1 MLRDGLVKGTSGN
14 ISVRVGDRVAISPG
28 SVPYEEIDA
37 RRTWRSS
44 TSTATRVEG
53 GRPSSETPLHTLVYR
68 ETDAA
73 AVVHT
78 HSIYATTL
86 ACTVDELPAV
96 HYMIHA
102 FGGSTIEVSD
112 YERFGSDELAAAV
125 HAALGE
131 RRGVLLRNHGAVVHG
146 PDLARAYDLAV
157 LLEWLSEL
165 YWRSSQLGEPRI
177 LTPAQLDEVATEARR
192 RAYGGADADGEADAE
207 ARREVAEGRLPRRP
221 PARRAGPAGGR
232 GRPLGRLAPPRGTC
246 GSPPPGPPPGRR
258 STWRSWGRGRS
269 AWACSATTTRAV
281 WSST

>member
-1 MLRDGLVKGTSGN
+1 VANDLQQAREEVVEYGKRMLRDGLVKGTSGN
-14 ISVRVGDRVAISPG
+14 ISVRVGDEVAISPG
-28 SVPYEEIDA
+28 SMPYEEIGPDDV
-37 RRTWRSS
+37 SIVDLDGNHLS
-44 TSTATRVEG
+44 G

-102 FGGSTIEVSD
+102 FGGDSIAVSD

-125 HAALGE
+125 HAALGD

-146 PDLARAYDLAV
+146 PNLTRAYDLAV

-165 YWRSSQLGEPRI
+165 YWRSSVFGEPRI
-177 LTPAQLDEVATEARR
+177 LSHDQLAEVATEAGR
-192 RAYGGADADGEADAE
+192 RAYAGGEPSTDGEA
-207 ARREVAEGRLPRRP
+207 EGR
-221 PARRAGPAGGR
+221 A
-232 GRPLGRLAPPRGTC
+232 
-246 GSPPPGPPPGRR
+246 
-258 STWRSWGRGRS
+258 
-269 AWACSATTTRAV
+269 
-281 WSST
+281 

>member
-1 MLRDGLVKGTSGN
+1 VTDNLENARFEVAELGRRMLADGLVKGTSGN

-28 SVPYEEIDA
+28 SMPYEEI
-37 RRTWRSS
+37 
-44 TSTATRVEG
+44 TADDVAIVDLDGNPIEG

-96 HYMIHA
+96 HYNIFA

-112 YERFGSDELAAAV
+112 YARFGSDELADAV
-125 HAALGE
+125 HRALGD

-165 YWRSSQLGEPRI
+165 YYRSLQLGEPRI
-177 LTPAQLDEVATEARR
+177 LTQEQLDEVAAEAGR
-192 RAYGGADADGEADAE
+192 RAYGGASEADAGTDAE
-207 ARREVAEGRLPRRP
+207 AR
-221 PARRAGPAGGR
+221 
-232 GRPLGRLAPPRGTC
+232 
-246 GSPPPGPPPGRR
+246 S
-258 STWRSWGRGRS
+258 
-269 AWACSATTTRAV
+269 
-281 WSST
+281 

>member
-1 MLRDGLVKGTSGN
+1 MTNDLDQARIEIVEHGRRMLRDGLVKGTSGN
-14 ISVRVGDRVAISPG
+14 ISVRVGDQVVITPG
-28 SVPYEEIDA
+28 SVPYEEIEPEGLAIVDLDGNH
-37 RRTWRSS
+37 
-44 TSTATRVEG
+44 VGG

-102 FGGSTIEVSD
+102 FGGDTVEVSD

-125 HAALGE
+125 HKALGD

-146 PDLARAYDLAV
+146 PNLKRAYDLAV

-165 YWRSSQLGEPRI
+165 YWRSSVFGEPRI
-177 LTPAQLDEVATEARR
+177 LSHEQLEEVATEA
-192 RAYGGADADGEADAE
+192 
-207 ARREVAEGRLPRRP
+207 
-221 PARRAGPAGGR
+221 
-232 GRPLGRLAPPRGTC
+232 
-246 GSPPPGPPPGRR
+246 GRR
-258 STWRSWGRGRS
+258 SYGYAQEAAEGDS
-269 AWACSATTTRAV
+269 
-281 WSST
+281 

>member
-1 MLRDGLVKGTSGN
+1 VSDNLEKARLEVAEYGRRMLRDGLVKGTSGN

-28 SVPYEEIDA
+28 SMPYEEITPDDVA
-37 RRTWRSS
+37 VVDLDGN
-44 TSTATRVEG
+44 AIDG

-86 ACTVDELPAV
+86 ACTIDELPAV
-96 HYMIHA
+96 HYNIFA
-102 FGGSTIEVSD
+102 FGGSKIEVSD

-125 HAALGE
+125 HRALGD

-146 PDLARAYDLAV
+146 PDLTRAYDLAV

-177 LTPAQLDEVATEARR
+177 LTPEQLDEVATEARR
-192 RAYGGADADGEADAE
+192 RAYGGAQADGGADAE
-207 ARREVAEGRLPRRP
+207 A
-221 PARRAGPAGGR
+221 
-232 GRPLGRLAPPRGTC
+232 
-246 GSPPPGPPPGRR
+246 GS
-258 STWRSWGRGRS
+258 
-269 AWACSATTTRAV
+269 
-281 WSST
+281 

>member
-1 MLRDGLVKGTSGN
+1 MSDNLEKARADVAEYGRRMLRDGLVKGTSGN

-28 SVPYEEIDA
+28 SMPYEEITPDDVA
-37 RRTWRSS
+37 
-44 TSTATRVEG
+44 VVDLDGNPIEG

-96 HYMIHA
+96 HYNIFA
-102 FGGSTIEVSD
+102 FGGSTIQVSD

-125 HAALGE
+125 HKALGD

-165 YWRSSQLGEPRI
+165 YYRSSQLGEPRI
-177 LTPAQLDEVATEARR
+177 LTAEQLDEVAAEARR
-192 RAYGGADADGEADAE
+192 RSYGGSDADAGTDAE
-207 ARREVAEGRLPRRP
+207 AR
-221 PARRAGPAGGR
+221 
-232 GRPLGRLAPPRGTC
+232 
-246 GSPPPGPPPGRR
+246 S
-258 STWRSWGRGRS
+258 
-269 AWACSATTTRAV
+269 
-281 WSST
+281 